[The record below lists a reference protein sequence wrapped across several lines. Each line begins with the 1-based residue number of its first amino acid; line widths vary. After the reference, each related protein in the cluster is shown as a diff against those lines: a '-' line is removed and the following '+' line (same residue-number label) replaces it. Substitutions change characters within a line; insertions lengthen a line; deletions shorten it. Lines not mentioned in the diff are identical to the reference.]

1 MNIKTRLAA
10 TCMAVA
16 AAVSAFDAAL
26 TDPIAWLY
34 ADSKIATAER
44 LDEIDV
50 PANGVVD
57 VNILVNGLKPGERLE
72 FDAFEKGG
80 EWYRMRAVPVAR
92 NTGVNGFLEKNPGN
106 NPHVA
111 RRAPFEVFD
120 VLEPLANACDAA
132 RSANAPMRSFAA
144 SRAGSR
150 TTRRRAS
157 STAKSAATFSGPLKQ
172 GARRMSETLFR
183 TAPRC
188 DILSP

>member
-57 VNILVNGLKPGERLE
+57 IN
-72 FDAFEKGG
+72 
-80 EWYRMRAVPVAR
+80 MS
-92 NTGVNGFLEKNPGN
+92 TG
-106 NPHVA
+106 
-111 RRAPFEVFD
+111 
-120 VLEPLANACDAA
+120 
-132 RSANAPMRSFAA
+132 
-144 SRAGSR
+144 
-150 TTRRRAS
+150 
-157 STAKSAATFSGPLKQ
+157 
-172 GARRMSETLFR
+172 
-183 TAPRC
+183 
-188 DILSP
+188 